1 LQNKQKFFC
10 VSLFEAARSPGFTV
24 DFPTPSTSDLSSS
37 SSCSRSPSPLTGI
50 ASISFDLSEATS
62 EATSYDG
69 ETTSKDIFEQD
80 SLESY
85 SNSLASSSSSS
96 ASSLSLSLAS
106 SSSPLISDSALVQE
120 IRQISSNEKED
131 HGIGSASSNSP
142 EENTNN
148 SVNSVFCGDR

>member
-1 LQNKQKFFC
+1 MYL
-10 VSLFEAARSPGFTV
+10 LFEAARSPGFTV
-24 DFPTPSTSDLSSS
+24 GFPTPSTSDLSSS

-50 ASISFDLSEATS
+50 ASISFDLSAS

-85 SNSLASSSSSS
+85 SNSLASSSSS
-96 ASSLSLSLAS
+96 ASSLSLAS
-106 SSSPLISDSALVQE
+106 SRSPLISESALIQE

-131 HGIGSASSNSP
+131 LGICSASSNSP
-142 EENTNN
+142 EKENTNN
-148 SVNSVFCGDR
+148 SVSTIFLQR